1 MQDAM
6 TLTRSMSQLTSVY
19 TTVDPPFFARTSSL
33 SEEWRVRIV
42 EAIENAD
49 GDANKALKILGTNMT
64 EEQLNKYVKQA
75 FVDATDFISWV
86 NDNQVDL
93 SVRIDNG
100 GDGGLNGGPSSTSLK
115 EASRVSSKSGGSG
128 VDGEENSQILEGEE
142 KLGNLQS
149 PATKLAEKTNIRH
162 SRMFKLTYGLTYGI
176 LVRKACNR

>member
-75 FVDATDFISWV
+75 VVDASDFMM
-86 NDNQVDL
+86 
-93 SVRIDNG
+93 
-100 GDGGLNGGPSSTSLK
+100 
-115 EASRVSSKSGGSG
+115 
-128 VDGEENSQILEGEE
+128 
-142 KLGNLQS
+142 
-149 PATKLAEKTNIRH
+149 H
-162 SRMFKLTYGLTYGI
+162 
-176 LVRKACNR
+176 

>member
-93 SVRIDNG
+93 SDN
-100 GDGGLNGGPSSTSLK
+100 K
-115 EASRVSSKSGGSG
+115 
-128 VDGEENSQILEGEE
+128 
-142 KLGNLQS
+142 
-149 PATKLAEKTNIRH
+149 
-162 SRMFKLTYGLTYGI
+162 
-176 LVRKACNR
+176 

>member
-64 EEQLNKYVKQA
+64 EEQLNKYV
-75 FVDATDFISWV
+75 
-86 NDNQVDL
+86 NQC
-93 SVRIDNG
+93 IN
-100 GDGGLNGGPSSTSLK
+100 K
-115 EASRVSSKSGGSG
+115 
-128 VDGEENSQILEGEE
+128 
-142 KLGNLQS
+142 
-149 PATKLAEKTNIRH
+149 
-162 SRMFKLTYGLTYGI
+162 
-176 LVRKACNR
+176 